1 MNGIQKIVVSG
12 ILVNNDK
19 VLISKRPMTKKIA
32 PGKYHLPG
40 GHVEFGEMPEDALKR
55 EFLEEFS
62 LPIEVVKVIDIFS
75 YQESDSHTVG
85 ISYQITA
92 DVPEKINFDKTDTE
106 EITWIK
112 SP

>member
-1 MNGIQKIVVSG
+1 M
-12 ILVNNDK
+12 
-19 VLISKRPMTKKIA
+19 
-32 PGKYHLPG
+32 PG

-112 SP
+112 SPLEINNYFLESDHNYKILQKYFSNIN